1 MKNPFF
7 GFVKAG
13 ALAALVLLA
22 TGCQGVA
29 LLDPQGP
36 VGVETTNLLLI
47 AVGLGVLV
55 VVPVIVMAIWFAIR
69 YRETNTKA
77 TYTPHWEGSLK
88 IEAFMW
94 LIPVAIIVVLSY
106 FTWVKTIELDPYKPI
121 ASTEAPLKVQVV
133 SLDWNWLFIYPDLNV
148 ASVNKL
154 VIPAGTPVTFELTS
168 DTVMTSFFIPELG
181 SQIYV
186 MAGMVTQLNLLADR
200 PGTYT
205 GRNMGYSGFGYA
217 AMNFPTLSVT
227 KDQFNQWLT
236 EAQGTGKVLDLAHYD
251 EVAKPQKN
259 YPVTMYSSVEP
270 GLFRAIVDRF
280 MESHAGTAPE
290 HASVEEASAMPA
302 KH

>member
-7 GFVKAG
+7 GFVKACG
-13 ALAALVLLA
+13 LAALVLLA

-36 VGVETTNLLLI
+36 IGVETTNLLYI

-55 VVPVIVMAIWFAIR
+55 VVPVIVMTIWFAVR
-69 YRETNTKA
+69 YRESNTKA

-106 FTWVKTIELDPYKPI
+106 FTWVKTTELDPYKPI
-121 ASTEAPLKVQVV
+121 AAAEAPLKVQVV
-133 SLDWNWLFIYPDLNV
+133 SLDWNWLFIYPEQNV
-148 ASVNKL
+148 AMVNKL

-270 GLFRAIVDRF
+270 GLFRTIVDRF

-290 HASVEEASAMPA
+290 HASGEGATAMPA